1 MLPLAPIALQQTGR
15 RIHETRACSASAPD
29 SMQPLITGDA
39 IQLRVRDLAHAI
51 DSDHP
56 LGVHLVCVLK
66 GAFMFLSDLARALRC
81 DATIDF
87 MAVSSYGSATRS
99 SGQVQLLKD
108 LDTPI
113 EGRDVVIVEDIVDT
127 GLTLAYLQEILKARS
142 PRHVRTACLLNKP
155 SRRRVEVQVDYVGF
169 EIDDQFVVGYGLDY
183 RERYRAMP
191 YIATMHV

>member
-1 MLPLAPIALQQTGR
+1 M
-15 RIHETRACSASAPD
+15 H
-29 SMQPLITGDA
+29 PLIPADA
-39 IQLRVRDLAHAI
+39 IEQRVRELAQAI

-66 GAFMFLSDLARALRC
+66 GAFVFLSDLARALRC

-127 GLTLAYLQEILKARS
+127 GLTLAYLQDILRARA
-142 PRHVRTACLLNKP
+142 PRHVRTVCLLDKP
-155 SRRRVEVQVDYVGF
+155 SRRRVAVHVDYVGF

-183 RERYRAMP
+183 RERYRTMP
-191 YIATMHV
+191 YIAALHV